1 MGLSKL
7 SARCQACPFVDTCDH
22 KEMEALG
29 YLPLP
34 KPAAQPTETG
44 YRNVENFWDNP
55 KFLIGTDQ
63 SSGGLVRTSGEIDID
78 VEELVRTIAGVLQL
92 PERVLTGAFTSA
104 ENEKQWQRFLEING
118 MR

>member
-7 SARCQACPFVDTCDH
+7 SAKCQECPFADACDK

-29 YLPLP
+29 FLP
-34 KPAAQPTETG
+34 
-44 YRNVENFWDNP
+44 NFWDNP

>member
-7 SARCQACPFVDTCDH
+7 TAKCRACPKVDTCDH

-34 KPAAQPTETG
+34 ETATQSTETG

-55 KFLIGTDQ
+55 KILVGPGADLA
-63 SSGGLVRTSGEIDID
+63 GLVRSGGEIDID
-78 VEELVRTIAGVLQL
+78 VEGLVRTIARELQL
-92 PERVLTGAFTSA
+92 PERVLAGALTSA
-104 ENEKQWQRFLEING
+104 ENEKQWQKFLEING